1 MREEFSSQPL
11 TTRSFPVSEF
21 QISSKSRLAKI
32 SIFLYG
38 AFVVQKAPPRAWNQK
53 IVGSYG
59 LGKSGFLCA
68 YRWDEEAVS
77 GKTKFVI
84 AGK

>member
-1 MREEFSSQPL
+1 MVLSSCRKP
-11 TTRSFPVSEF
+11 
-21 QISSKSRLAKI
+21 
-32 SIFLYG
+32 
-38 AFVVQKAPPRAWNQK
+38 PPRAWNQK